1 MTPHIEAK
9 KEEIAKI
16 VIMPGDPN
24 RAKFIAENY
33 LDDYRLVNSIRSNYI
48 YTGHYKGKLVTI
60 ATSGMGMPSMGIY
73 SYELF
78 NFYDVDEI
86 IRIGSC
92 GAVCE
97 DIELGS
103 VILPTCA
110 YTNSNFS
117 CQFDSEI
124 VNYCFSS
131 NEINDRIKEC
141 SLKHNINLIESDV
154 KTSDLFYHL
163 KKENDMFSYSAV
175 EMECFALFYIA
186 KRLNKKASAVLTVS
200 DNIKTLEEMSS
211 KERETTFN
219 DAITLVLESL

>member
-24 RAKFIAENY
+24 RAKFIAEHY

-103 VILPTCA
+103 VILPTGA

-175 EMECFALFYIA
+175 EVECFALFYIA

>member
-24 RAKFIAENY
+24 RAKFIAKNY

-103 VILPTCA
+103 VILPTGA

>member
-73 SYELF
+73 SYESF

-103 VILPTCA
+103 VILPTGA

-219 DAITLVLESL
+219 DAITLVLESS

>member
-16 VIMPGDPN
+16 VIMPGNPN

-103 VILPTCA
+103 VILPTGA

>member
-103 VILPTCA
+103 VILPTGA
-110 YTNSNFS
+110 FTNSNFS

>member
-24 RAKFIAENY
+24 RAKYIAENY
-33 LDDYRLVNSIRSNYI
+33 LDDYKLVNSVRSNYA
-48 YTGHYKGKLVTI
+48 YTGYYKGKLVTV
-60 ATSGMGMPSMGIY
+60 AASGMGMPSMGIY

-78 NFYDVDEI
+78 NFYDVSEI

-92 GAVCE
+92 GAVDE
-97 DIELGS
+97 NIELGS
-103 VILPTCA
+103 VILPTGA

-117 CQFDSEI
+117 CQFDSEN
-124 VNYCFSS
+124 VNYCLSS
-131 NEINDRIKEC
+131 DEINDRIIKC
-141 SLKHNINLIESDV
+141 SLERSINLIKADV

-163 KKENDMFSYSAV
+163 KNENDKFSYKAV

-211 KERETTFN
+211 KERELTFN

>member
-1 MTPHIEAK
+1 
-9 KEEIAKI
+9 
-16 VIMPGDPN
+16 MPGDPN

-33 LDDYRLVNSIRSNYI
+33 LDDYRLVNSIRSIYI

-97 DIELGS
+97 EIELGS
-103 VILPTCA
+103 VILPTGA

>member
-1 MTPHIEAK
+1 MLFSINTFVEN
-9 KEEIAKI
+9 KI
-16 VIMPGDPN
+16 LKPLCINSYIPN
-24 RAKFIAENY
+24 TLYFQ
-33 LDDYRLVNSIRSNYI
+33 LS
-48 YTGHYKGKLVTI
+48 
-60 ATSGMGMPSMGIY
+60 
-73 SYELF
+73 
-78 NFYDVDEI
+78 
-86 IRIGSC
+86 
-92 GAVCE
+92 
-97 DIELGS
+97 
-103 VILPTCA
+103 
-110 YTNSNFS
+110 
-117 CQFDSEI
+117 
-124 VNYCFSS
+124 
-131 NEINDRIKEC
+131 

>member
-103 VILPTCA
+103 VILPTGA

>member
-103 VILPTCA
+103 VILPTGA

-200 DNIKTLEEMSS
+200 DNIKTLEDMSS

>member
-24 RAKFIAENY
+24 RAKYIAENY
-33 LDDYRLVNSIRSNYI
+33 LNDYKLVNSVRSNYA
-48 YTGHYKGKLVTI
+48 YTGYYKDKLVTV
-60 ATSGMGMPSMGIY
+60 AASGMGMPSMGIY

-78 NFYDVDEI
+78 SFYDVNEI

-92 GAVCE
+92 GAVDE
-97 DIELGS
+97 NIELGS
-103 VILPTCA
+103 VILPIGA

-117 CQFDSEI
+117 CQFDSKN
-124 VNYCFSS
+124 VNYCLSS
-131 NEINDRIKEC
+131 DEINGKIIEC
-141 SLKHNINLIESDV
+141 SLEHGINLIKADV

-163 KKENDMFSYSAV
+163 KPEDDEFSYKAV

-211 KERETTFN
+211 KERELTFN

>member
-1 MTPHIEAK
+1 MTPHIKAK
-9 KEEIAKI
+9 KEQIAKT

-24 RAKFIAENY
+24 RTKFIAEHDLTNY
-33 LDDYRLVNSIRSNYI
+33 KLVNDIRSNYI
-48 YTGHYKGKLVTI
+48 YTGYYKDKLVTI

-78 NFYDVDEI
+78 KFYDVDEI

-92 GAVCE
+92 GALDE
-97 DIELGS
+97 NIELGN
-103 VILPTCA
+103 VILPIGA

-117 CQFDSEI
+117 CQFDSKN
-124 VNYCFSS
+124 VNYCLSS
-131 NEINDRIKEC
+131 NEINDRIIKC
-141 SLKHNINLIESDV
+141 SLEQNINLIASDI

-163 KKENDMFSYSAV
+163 EPEVDNFSYKAV

-186 KRLNKKASAVLTVS
+186 KRLNKKATAILTVS
-200 DNIKTLEEMSS
+200 DNIKTLKEMSS
-211 KERETTFN
+211 EQRETTFN

>member
-97 DIELGS
+97 EIELGS
-103 VILPTCA
+103 VILPTGA

>member
-103 VILPTCA
+103 VILPTGAC
-110 YTNSNFS
+110 TNSNFS

>member
-103 VILPTCA
+103 VILPTGA

-219 DAITLVLESL
+219 DAITLALESL

>member
-103 VILPTCA
+103 VILPTGA

-211 KERETTFN
+211 NEGETTFN

>member
-92 GAVCE
+92 GAVYE
-97 DIELGS
+97 EIELGS
-103 VILPTCA
+103 VILPTGA

-186 KRLNKKASAVLTVS
+186 KRLNKKASAVLTVP

>member
-33 LDDYRLVNSIRSNYI
+33 LDDYRLVSSIRSNYI

-103 VILPTCA
+103 VILPTGA

>member
-97 DIELGS
+97 EIELGS
-103 VILPTCA
+103 VILPTGA

-131 NEINDRIKEC
+131 NEINDRIKAC

>member
-103 VILPTCA
+103 VILPTGA

-200 DNIKTLEEMSS
+200 DNIKTLEEMSN

>member
-103 VILPTCA
+103 VILPTGA

-141 SLKHNINLIESDV
+141 SLKHNVNLIESDV

>member
-103 VILPTCA
+103 VILPTGA

-131 NEINDRIKEC
+131 NEINDRIEEC